1 MIGPGETIS
10 VPVTSGTD
18 IAEARRIAAAVG
30 EELSMDQT
38 EVGRLSVV
46 VTELARNVLIHGRGG
61 EVLISRPRG
70 EAAMVEVVALDSG
83 PGMTNFEDCA
93 RDGFSTAGTPGTGLG
108 AIRRMADEAAF
119 LTAPGQGTIALSR
132 LWRKGKP
139 ENQPTAAWG
148 GISVPV
154 AGESVCGDAWAAK
167 RQGGSTWAIVC
178 DGLGH
183 GPQAREAAVAAV
195 DWFLGTAAGSPAEMI
210 SGVHGNL
217 RGTRGASVAVAE
229 YAAGQVRY
237 CGIGNIGAS
246 LHQAAGVRHLVS
258 HNGTAGHSTQRI
270 QEFQY
275 PAGHGSVL
283 VMTSDGILSQWSLA
297 YESLRACDPVISAAT
312 IYRDFQRKRD
322 DSTVLTVKL

>member
-1 MIGPGETIS
+1 MEPGETIS

-18 IAEARRIAAAVG
+18 IAEARRIAAAAG
-30 EELSMDQT
+30 EVLSMDQT

-70 EAAMVEVVALDSG
+70 EAPLVEVVALDSG
-83 PGMTNFEDCA
+83 PGMQNFEDCA
-93 RDGFSTAGTPGTGLG
+93 RDGFSTTGTPGTGLG
-108 AIRRMADEAAF
+108 AVRRMADEAAF

-132 LWRKGKP
+132 VWRKGKP
-139 ENQPTAAWG
+139 EHDQPAAWG

-154 AGESVCGDAWAAK
+154 TGESVCGDAWAAK
-167 RQGGSTWAIVC
+167 RQAGSTWAIVC

-183 GPQAREAAVAAV
+183 GPLAREAAVAAI
-195 DWFLGTAAGSPAEMI
+195 DWFLNTAARSPAEMI
-210 SGVHGNL
+210 AGIHGSL
-217 RGTRGASVAVAE
+217 RSTRGASVAVAE

-246 LHQAAGVRHLVS
+246 LHQGTGVRHLVS
-258 HNGTAGHSTQRI
+258 HNGTAGHSATRV

-283 VMTSDGILSQWSLA
+283 VMTSDGILSQWAVA
-297 YESLRACDPVISAAT
+297 YDNLRACDPVLSAAT